1 MTTSFTTTLS
11 EYDQALLR
19 VKQAKTAGS
28 ILNYHLSSDPSR
40 GRQIHVESDQ
50 GWDPHPT
57 FVEFEDW
64 AADPAPPN

>member
-1 MTTSFTTTLS
+1 MTTSYTTALS

-28 ILNYHLSSDPSR
+28 ILNYHLSSDPTQ

-50 GWDPHPT
+50 GWDPNPT
-57 FVEFEDW
+57 FVEFEPW
-64 AADPAPPN
+64 AVDAAHPN